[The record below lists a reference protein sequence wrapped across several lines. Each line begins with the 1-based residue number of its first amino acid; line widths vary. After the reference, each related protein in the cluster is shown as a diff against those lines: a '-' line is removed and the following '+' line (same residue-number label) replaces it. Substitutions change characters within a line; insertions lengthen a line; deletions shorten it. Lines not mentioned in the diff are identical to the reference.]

1 MLHVIPGVAFIF
13 NHNPSLW
20 QIMTKYSSHSILSY
34 FNPPYLFFH
43 QLLFLYVLYLWVFVD
58 YYIFNTAWSA
68 VLLKW
73 WQKYSVLQ
81 KLHGLMII
89 QLVHINLSVLP
100 TLLGCIFGSKQGK
113 HCVTVCSC
121 TVMLYAPLPFFT
133 ALIQLSNWWWVCCSF
148 WLVVY
153 FYSTPHEAEFKLI
166 KDILYLV
173 VFLSSSTAAFPKSAL
188 VAWVSLSAKAF
199 LWTKMRCQLSWVSML
214 QHHQLFFIHF
224 WNYSM
229 LSSCGVCFL

>member
-13 NHNPSLW
+13 NHIRHCDRLW
-20 QIMTKYSSHSILSY
+20 LNTVVILSY
-34 FNPPYLFFH
+34 PILIHHIFH

-166 KDILYLV
+166 KDILYWW
-173 VFLSSSTAAFPKSAL
+173 FSCPAQ
-188 VAWVSLSAKAF
+188 
-199 LWTKMRCQLSWVSML
+199 QL
-214 QHHQLFFIHF
+214 LFQNLH
-224 WNYSM
+224 W
-229 LSSCGVCFL
+229 